1 MSDIPQIQRQ
11 APRSKE
17 NFYETFKDLLSLT
30 PANLDA
36 KYQFYLTHPL
46 NIKNAFTK
54 ATKW

>member
-1 MSDIPQIQRQ
+1 MSDAPQIHKQ

-30 PANLDA
+30 PSNLDA

-46 NIKNAFTK
+46 NIKNVFPK
-54 ATKW
+54 EPK